1 MAQRNSA
8 WPSLVI
14 LASAAINIGLDVLLI
29 ARYGMGAVG
38 AAWATLASQYIGF
51 LLIVGIVQAFGDVKL
66 RLSIPRRSDL
76 QNFQSSTGS
85 LAFIYICK
93 NMCYLG
99 IQRVATALP
108 MLSVAAHQPVF
119 SLWSLCSFCTTP
131 LEQASLAYIPTAKGV
146 LAKRELPRLIMTLGL
161 FIGLSAGF
169 IVWVFPSHFPAF
181 FTPDQ
186 RLHLIMRELAP
197 QAFLSIFL
205 AGLEVAATA
214 ILISKQDYG
223 FMYNAMLRTLGVT
236 VVYMLMVKVQGW
248 GLSAVWWGFVLFF
261 ACRALQSVPRMR
273 HIMQQDLL
281 AEEQQLK
288 AA

>member
-29 ARYGMGAVG
+29 ARYSMGAVG

-131 LEQASLAYIPTAKGV
+131 LEQAGTFPT
-146 LAKRELPRLIMTLGL
+146 L
-161 FIGLSAGF
+161 
-169 IVWVFPSHFPAF
+169 
-181 FTPDQ
+181 
-186 RLHLIMRELAP
+186 
-197 QAFLSIFL
+197 
-205 AGLEVAATA
+205 
-214 ILISKQDYG
+214 
-223 FMYNAMLRTLGVT
+223 
-236 VVYMLMVKVQGW
+236 
-248 GLSAVWWGFVLFF
+248 
-261 ACRALQSVPRMR
+261 
-273 HIMQQDLL
+273 
-281 AEEQQLK
+281 
-288 AA
+288 